1 MSKQPEKYSLQEIE
15 NKIFTIRGIH
25 VMIDSDI
32 AEMYDVE
39 TKVLNQ
45 AVKRNLG
52 RFPKNF
58 RFQLTEEE
66 TKNLGSQIVPLESA
80 NHSLRSQSVTL
91 ESQRGKHRKYL
102 PYVFT
107 EQGVSML
114 SAVLHS
120 DTAIQVSIKI
130 MNAFVEMRK
139 FITANTN
146 VFQRLDIIEKN
157 HLQFKSETNQ
167 KFDKIFQAIEDKSI
181 KPKQGIF
188 FEGQMFDAYKF
199 TSELIRGAKK
209 SIILIDNYVDDAVLT
224 LLSKRGENVAAA
236 IYTKNISKQ
245 LKLDLKK
252 HNSQYPKIVAH
263 EFKNAHDR
271 FLIVDE
277 TQLYHFGASLKDL
290 GKKWFAFSRMDSMT
304 NDVLQKLK
312 KGGGYE

>member
-1 MSKQPEKYSLQEIE
+1 MRPVTKCDHLMSKKIEKYSLPEIE
-15 NKIFTIRGIH
+15 NRIFTIRDAQ
-25 VMIDSDI
+25 VMIDFHLAD
-32 AEMYDVE
+32 MYQVE
-39 TKVLNQ
+39 TKRINEQVR
-45 AVKRNLG
+45 RNIE

-58 RFQLTEEE
+58 MFQLNADEW
-66 TKNLGSQIVPLESA
+66 NDLQSQIATTEGSENLQ
-80 NHSLRSQSVTL
+80 SQNATAK
-91 ESQRGKHRKYL
+91 RRTL
-102 PYVFT
+102 PYAFT
-107 EQGVSML
+107 EQGVAML
-114 SAVLHS
+114 SAVLRS
-120 DTAIQVSIKI
+120 ETAVEVSIHI
-130 MNAFVEMRK
+130 IQAFVKMRR
-139 FITANTN
+139 FISTN
-146 VFQRLDIIEKN
+146 AGIFQRLDKVELKQIETDHKFEQ
-157 HLQFKSETNQ
+157 LFK
-167 KFDKIFQAIEDKSI
+167 ALEDKSI

-188 FEGQMFDAYKF
+188 FGGQMFDAYKF
-199 TSELIRGAKK
+199 TSELIRSAKK

-271 FLIVDE
+271 FLILDE

-312 KGGGYE
+312 NGGDDE

>member
-1 MSKQPEKYSLQEIE
+1 MSEQLQKYSIQEIE
-15 NKIFTIRGIH
+15 NRIFTIRGTH
-25 VMIDSDI
+25 VMIDRDI

-45 AVKRNLG
+45 AVKRNLE
-52 RFPKNF
+52 RFPEKF
-58 RFQLTEEE
+58 RFQLLQDERNELATNCDRL
-66 TKNLGSQIVPLESA
+66 KKLK
-80 NHSLRSQSVTL
+80 HSSV
-91 ESQRGKHRKYL
+91 L
-102 PYVFT
+102 PYAFT
-107 EQGVSML
+107 EQGVAML
-114 SAVLHS
+114 SAVLNS
-120 DTAIQVSIKI
+120 KTAIQVSLQI

-139 FITANTN
+139 FISSNAN

-167 KFDKIFQAIEDKSI
+167 KFDKIFHAIEEKRL

-188 FEGQMFDAYKF
+188 FNGQMFDAYTF
-199 TSELIRGAKK
+199 TSDLIRSAKK

-224 LLSKRGENVAAA
+224 LLSKRDENVSTN

-252 HNSQYPKIVAH
+252 HNSQYPKIIAH

-271 FLIVDE
+271 FLILDE

-304 NDVLQKLK
+304 DDVLQKLTN
-312 KGGGYE
+312 GGGNE

>member
-1 MSKQPEKYSLQEIE
+1 MSEQLQKYSIQEIE
-15 NKIFTIRGIH
+15 NRIFTIRGTH
-25 VMIDSDI
+25 VMIDRDI

-45 AVKRNLG
+45 AVKRNLE
-52 RFPKNF
+52 RFPEKF
-58 RFQLTEEE
+58 RFQLLQDERNELVTNCDRL
-66 TKNLGSQIVPLESA
+66 KKLK
-80 NHSLRSQSVTL
+80 HSSV
-91 ESQRGKHRKYL
+91 L
-102 PYVFT
+102 PYAFT
-107 EQGVSML
+107 EQSVAML
-114 SAVLHS
+114 SAVLNS
-120 DTAIQVSIKI
+120 KTAIQVSLQI

-139 FITANTN
+139 FISSNAN

-157 HLQFKSETNQ
+157 HIEFKSETNQ
-167 KFDKIFQAIEDKSI
+167 KFDKIFHAIEEKRL

-188 FEGQMFDAYKF
+188 FNGQMFDAYTF
-199 TSELIRGAKK
+199 GSDLIRSAKK

-224 LLSKRGENVAAA
+224 LLSKRGENVSTN

-252 HNSQYPKIVAH
+252 HNSQYPKVMAH

-271 FLIVDE
+271 FLILDE

-304 NDVLQKLK
+304 DDVLQKLK
-312 KGGGYE
+312 KGGEDE